1 MNYGFLDY
9 QEWCKETDERKAQQA
24 EALEKSRKDAQQAHD
39 KLLNDFREKF
49 GDHWYSTDVQAW
61 IPLEVRRFPALD
73 KVNSYLKFRLE
84 TDSVEQSAPITLLGS
99 TKELEPYTIDEYH
112 EKYCDFDEA
121 QNKWFIK
128 SDIYN

>member
-9 QEWCKETDERKAQQA
+9 QKWCKETDENMAKKCA
-24 EALEKSRKDAQQAHD
+24 EEEKSRKDAQDARD
-39 KLLNDFREKF
+39 KHISDFRDKF
-49 GDHWYSTDVQAW
+49 GDYWYSKDVQAW

-73 KVNSYLKFRLE
+73 KVNTYMKFHLE
-84 TDSVEQSAPITLLGS
+84 TDSVEQGCPITLLGS
-99 TKELEPYTIDEYH
+99 TQELEPYTIDEYH

-128 SDIYN
+128 SDIYK